1 MGIHDRDYY
10 QSDNL
15 RPIRPWD
22 NRSMVS
28 LLIIANLAIYVANFL
43 FTSRTGLLTQSLAL
57 SPSDLLQPWF
67 WFHYISYGFAHDP
80 GGISHILFNMLS
92 LYFLGQGVESKYGKW
107 EFFRFYMVT
116 VVICG
121 VVWTAI
127 RFGQSPQST
136 ASLIGASGGVT
147 AVAMLFVFSFPQ
159 STLYLYGALPVKA
172 WVLGVIIILG
182 NVFGSSAYVAYDV
195 HLVGAAFA
203 AVYFFAQW
211 NFGNVTNILS
221 GWYQGLRLGAK
232 GRARGLKVHRPVDE
246 TASQPTKDDQEMDR
260 ILDKIHR
267 DGQDSLTS
275 AERKFMEQYS
285 RQMRQRRSQSK

>member
-136 ASLIGASGGVT
+136 ASLIGA
-147 AVAMLFVFSFPQ
+147 
-159 STLYLYGALPVKA
+159 LPVKA